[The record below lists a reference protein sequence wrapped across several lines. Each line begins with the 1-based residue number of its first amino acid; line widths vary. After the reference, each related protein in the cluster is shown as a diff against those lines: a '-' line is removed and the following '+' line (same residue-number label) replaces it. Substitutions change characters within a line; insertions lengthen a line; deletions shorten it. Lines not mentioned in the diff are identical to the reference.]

1 MGGFMMS
8 AVKGI
13 EHPPIGTFI
22 VEGIV
27 TIIGLFVTRMLLF
40 FVIV

>member
-1 MGGFMMS
+1 MS
-8 AVKGI
+8 AVKGV
-13 EHPPIGTFI
+13 EQPLIGMFI